1 MTMCLRL
8 ALIVLLAGSVTG
20 EAVRGQIFC
29 IGKWIGWANAVHT
42 IHAQDPPPD
51 HRRTVLVW
59 RTSPPSNVLVDG
71 FRRLG
76 APLPEAR
83 QLADFA
89 LAMMGIAPDQWYTD
103 HPKYGTSS
111 GVEMLTDALRGIG
124 IGHDDAPVL
133 ASLLAAEMG
142 MDPNFDEAQLQKRRE
157 QVNGQPKLS
166 ELPLDGVHAE
176 SFLKKIHDGFT
187 AIGYLDREAD
197 SCVET
202 LRDRW
207 NLRGDATRHADVPVL
222 DWRRSNLHLLLTD
235 AFVEAAGHSREDAR
249 QLAYNAMVQ
258 HEMGIAEASFDRH
271 GQTSDVYAATARF
284 EHDPRGATYRR
295 VYVFY
300 ADNAPPDDLRL
311 NVVINDL
318 AATVVLDR
326 QTPEPVL
333 AIVHRIPRQS
343 IIRR

>member
-1 MTMCLRL
+1 MRSASLTFPLWVCLLFLVTPVSLGLSSEL
-8 ALIVLLAGSVTG
+8 ALPRNEAGAVELA
-20 EAVRGQIFC
+20 R
-29 IGKWIGWANAVHT
+29 
-42 IHAQDPPPD
+42 QDAPQNRRKPPI
-51 HRRTVLVW
+51 LVW
-59 RTSPPSNVLVDG
+59 RTSPPPNVLSDA
-71 FRRLG
+71 FKRLG
-76 APLPEAR
+76 VSVQEAH
-83 QLADFA
+83 QLADMS
-89 LAMMGIAPDQWYTD
+89 LAMMGMSPDAMFSD
-103 HPKYGTSS
+103 HPKYATCS
-111 GVEMLTDALRGIG
+111 GVEMLADALRSVGFDHQG
-124 IGHDDAPVL
+124 APLL
-133 ASLLAAEMG
+133 AEVLAAEMG
-142 MDPNFDEAQLQKRRE
+142 IDPDFDEAQLQKLRE
-157 QVNGQPKLS
+157 KVNGQPKLS

-207 NLRGDATRHADVPVL
+207 NLRGDATRRADVPVL

-235 AFVEAAGHSREDAR
+235 AFVEAAGHSRDDAR

-258 HEMGIAEASFDRH
+258 HGMGVAEASFDRH

-311 NVVINDL
+311 NVVMNDL

-326 QTPEPVL
+326 RAPEPVL
-333 AIVHRIPRQS
+333 AIVHGIPRQS